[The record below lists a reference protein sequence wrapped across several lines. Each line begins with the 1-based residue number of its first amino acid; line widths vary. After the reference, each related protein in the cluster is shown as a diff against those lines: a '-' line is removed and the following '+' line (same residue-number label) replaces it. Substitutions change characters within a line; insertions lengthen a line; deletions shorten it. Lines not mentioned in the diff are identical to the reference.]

1 MARIILLLVAVAL
14 AFFLFFQPFPF
25 GQSLLVIMSCLTA
38 LWLLSVALKDSSII
52 DIFWGT
58 GFVIVVWF
66 YQLSSGLSDARSLV
80 FCSIVTIWG
89 LRLSIH
95 LAARNIGKGED
106 YRYKEWRKESGK
118 NWWWVSFF
126 RVFLLQ
132 GVLLWLISSLYAPAL
147 SSEFSELQLLDY
159 IGICIWAIG
168 FIFEAVGDWQLTR
181 FKKNPANK
189 GKVLQTGLWSRTRH
203 PNYFGDAMQWWGYF
217 LFACTNE
224 QYLYA
229 FSPILMTFL
238 LMQVSGV
245 TLLEKKLTE
254 TKPQY
259 ADYIRRV
266 PAFFPK
272 LF

>member
-1 MARIILLLVAVAL
+1 MARITLLLVVIAL
-14 AFFLFFQPFPF
+14 AILLFFQPYPF
-25 GQSLLVIMSCLTA
+25 GQGLLVIMSCLTL
-38 LWLLSVALKDSSII
+38 LWILSVILKDSSII
-52 DIFWGT
+52 DIFWGS

-66 YQLSSGLSDARSLV
+66 YRYSGGLVDTRSLI

-95 LAARNIGKGED
+95 LAMRNIGKGED
-106 YRYKEWRKESGK
+106 YRYQEWRKESGK

-132 GVLLWLISSLYAPAL
+132 GILLWIISSLYVPAL
-147 SSEFSELQLLDY
+147 SSEFSNLQTLDY
-159 IGICIWAIG
+159 IGIGIWLTG
-168 FIFEAVGDWQLTR
+168 FIFEAVGDWQLTQ
-181 FKKNPANK
+181 FKKKASNK
-189 GKVLQTGLWSRTRH
+189 GKILQTGLWSRTRH
-203 PNYFGDAMQWWGYF
+203 PNYFGDAVQWWGYF
-217 LFACTNE
+217 LFACTNQ

-229 FSPILMTFL
+229 FSPLLMTFL

-259 ADYIRRV
+259 TDYIKRV

-272 LF
+272 VF

>member
-1 MARIILLLVAVAL
+1 MARIILLLVAIAL
-14 AFFLFFQPFPF
+14 AVFLFFQPFPF
-25 GQSLLVIMSCLTA
+25 GQGLVVIISCLTA

-52 DIFWGT
+52 DIFWGA

-66 YQLSSGLSDARSLV
+66 YELSSGLSDARSLV

-147 SSEFSELQLLDY
+147 SSEFSELQILDY
-159 IGICIWAIG
+159 VGIGIWVIG
-168 FIFEAVGDWQLTR
+168 FIFEAVGDWQLTQFR
-181 FKKNPANK
+181 KNTANK

-224 QYLYA
+224 QYLYV
-229 FSPILMTFL
+229 FSPLLMTFL

-259 ADYIRRV
+259 ADYLKRV
-266 PAFFPK
+266 PAFFPRI
-272 LF
+272 F

>member
-1 MARIILLLVAVAL
+1 MARIILLLVAIAIAV
-14 AFFLFFQPFPF
+14 FLFFQPFPF
-25 GQSLLVIMSCLTA
+25 GQGLLVIMACLTA
-38 LWLLSVALKDSSII
+38 LWGLSVWLKDSSII

-58 GFVIVVWF
+58 GFVITVWF
-66 YQLSSGLSDARSLV
+66 YRYIGGLVDTRSLV

-95 LAARNIGKGED
+95 LANRNIGKGED

-118 NWWWVSFF
+118 NWWWVSYF

-132 GVLLWLISSLYAPAL
+132 GILLWIISSVYVPAL
-147 SSEFSELQLLDY
+147 SSEFSDLQILDY
-159 IGICIWAIG
+159 IGIGLWAIG
-168 FIFEAVGDWQLTR
+168 FIFEAVGDWQLNQ
-181 FKKNPANK
+181 FKKNRANK
-189 GKVLQTGLWSRTRH
+189 GKVLQTGLWSLTRH
-203 PNYFGDAMQWWGYF
+203 PNYFGDAVQWWGYF

-229 FSPILMTFL
+229 FSPLLMTFL

-259 ADYIRRV
+259 ADYIKRV